1 MHAERK
7 ELQQAT
13 RHFITHV
20 FRTGVSL
27 ALLPVNRLP
36 KKPQQHFYAAGR
48 EFTHGLASLVHGL
61 VDGIEE
67 MAKDTKPSTTLGVG
81 PYTRENRTESEIRK
95 KVAASSNASLSRR
108 KEHSK
113 PRKTP
118 RINRLVQLVRFLRVS
133 RLLFWTI
140 WVIYRERRRV
150 VHAHARGNYAERPD
164 SDVLIEVLAAFRE
177 TALKLGVLMIKL
189 GQFLSSRVDLLPE
202 KAIAL
207 LSSMQ
212 DEVPPA
218 PFEHVVSVI
227 ESELGRP
234 VEEVFSMLER
244 KCTAAA
250 SLGQV
255 HKAVLASTGETVAV
269 KIQRPD
275 IEQLARMDLST
286 LKFVIWIITRFV
298 DVNGIIDLMG
308 VYHEFQRT
316 IYEEIDYVRE
326 AANARRFKEMFK
338 DDPMIYIPR
347 VYDQYVSRRLLVLEW
362 IDGIKIND
370 YAALNAAGINRL
382 EVAKRT
388 VCAYF
393 YQFFE
398 AGFFHADPHP
408 GNIFVKKGST
418 GDRPIITFVDF
429 GMVGSLTKHMK
440 KFMKDVFLAYIT
452 RDARSLVH
460 ALSQLGFI
468 DEGANLV
475 SIERAIL
482 LMIERYHGMTLG
494 EVSELN
500 LLEMVQDV
508 EYILYEQHMQIP
520 AQFAFT
526 GRAVSIL
533 AGISTGLAPEFN
545 FIEVAVPYA
554 RKFLGLDVK
563 GMEQTLRQLFNQL
576 LDTGRVLLK
585 LPRSLEQIN
594 TRLESGQIE
603 VKLESREPGGGKG
616 FRGRGNGRDIG
627 ASSSVGSFTWLFMFV
642 ASLAASI
649 FLLTGAH
656 QFIAGWFFLGLTGL
670 ALLGFLVKS

>member
-1 MHAERK
+1 M
-7 ELQQAT
+7 
-13 RHFITHV
+13 
-20 FRTGVSL
+20 RTNTS
-27 ALLPVNRLP
+27 
-36 KKPQQHFYAAGR
+36 Q
-48 EFTHGLASLVHGL
+48 
-61 VDGIEE
+61 
-67 MAKDTKPSTTLGVG
+67 
-81 PYTRENRTESEIRK
+81 
-95 KVAASSNASLSRR
+95 
-108 KEHSK
+108 
-113 PRKTP
+113 
-118 RINRLVQLVRFLRVS
+118 INRLTLVVRFLRVS
-133 RLLFWTI
+133 RILLWTI

-150 VHAHARGNYAERPD
+150 VRAYARGNYAIRSD
-164 SDVLIEVLAAFRE
+164 SDVLIEVLVAFRE
-177 TALKLGVLMIKL
+177 AALELGILMIKL
-189 GQFLSSRVDLLPE
+189 GQFLSSRPDLLPE
-202 KAIAL
+202 KAIAV
-207 LSSMQ
+207 LSTLQ
-212 DEVPPA
+212 DEVPPE
-218 PFEHVVSVI
+218 PFGHVVSVI

-234 VEEVFSMLER
+234 VEEVFSLLER
-244 KCTAAA
+244 KCTGAA

-269 KIQRPD
+269 KIQRPHSD
-275 IEQLARMDLST
+275 QLVRIDLSA
-286 LKFVIWIITRFV
+286 LKFIIWLITRFV
-298 DVNGIIDLMG
+298 DMNDFIDLMG
-308 VYHEFQRT
+308 VYHEFERT

-326 AANARRFKEMFK
+326 AANAKRFTEMFK
-338 DDPMIYIPR
+338 DDPMICIPR
-347 VYDQYVSRRLLVLEW
+347 VYDEYVSRRVLVLEW

-370 YAALNAAGINRL
+370 YTALDAAGINRL
-382 EVAKRT
+382 EVAKGT

-393 YQFFE
+393 YQFFK

-475 SIERAIL
+475 SIEQAIL
-482 LMIERYHGMTLG
+482 LMIERYHGMTLA
-494 EVSELN
+494 EVSELG

-545 FIEVAVPYA
+545 FIAVAVPYA

-563 GMEQTLRQLFNQL
+563 GMEQTLRQLFNQF
-576 LDTGRVLLK
+576 LDAGRVLLK
-585 LPRSLEQIN
+585 LPHSLEQII

-603 VKLESREPGGGKG
+603 VKFTSNEQS
-616 FRGRGNGRDIG
+616 GRRRLRRRRSGRDDG
-627 ASSSVGSFTWLFMFV
+627 ESSGV
-642 ASLAASI
+642 
-649 FLLTGAH
+649 
-656 QFIAGWFFLGLTGL
+656 
-670 ALLGFLVKS
+670 